1 MNKKQD
7 NLAKLNDDHSVHITI
22 KYPNFDIIS
31 VHIIGI
37 TPLCQNRMSQK
48 IRDDILYGMM
58 NPGKNKKKE
67 RVAKDLDKEF
77 ADSYY
82 KSEDGHYGIPAGAFR
97 NGMIDACRVAGYVMT
112 KAKMAVDVIEDGW
125 DPRDRTPL
133 VYLDHAPEKYVS
145 VTRLH
150 SGMSFVPNICARA
163 LWTNWEANVKVQFD
177 ADQFTATDVFNLMTR
192 MGLQV
197 GVGEGRPFSKTSN
210 GIGFGKFKLGDM
222 IEEKE

>member
-1 MNKKQD
+1 MTKKTD

-22 KYPNFDIIS
+22 KYPNFDTIAVRIVGIS
-31 VHIIGI
+31 
-37 TPLCQNRMSQK
+37 PLCQCRMSEK
-48 IRDDILYGMM
+48 SRAEILYGMM

-67 RVAKDLDKEF
+67 RVAKDLDQEF
-77 ADSYY
+77 RDSYY

-112 KAKMAVDVIEDGW
+112 KAKMAVDIVPDGW

-133 VYLDHAPEKYVS
+133 VYLTTAPEKYVS
-145 VTRLH
+145 VTRIH
-150 SGMSFVPNICARA
+150 SGMTFVPNIVGRS
-163 LWTNWEANVKVQFD
+163 LWTEWEATVRIQFD
-177 ADQFTATDVFNLMTR
+177 ADQFTATDVFNLLTR

-210 GIGFGKFKLGDM
+210 GIGFGKFKLAEM
-222 IEEKE
+222 KEEKA